1 MRIQGRDFVRRSS
14 VGDGPSRSGLEVA
27 VNGRSF
33 AFLKHPKRAFA
44 DRSISTKI
52 VSVAL
57 VVASVFAAVG
67 VVGLIRIKDLAAQQE
82 HQYRTNVL
90 ALSYM
95 TDARSAVGTQLEA
108 VVSHILSDSGY
119 YRNQYESDIATTDL
133 RLDADLAQLQKVHLV
148 SSEERALN
156 AFGSLLKL
164 WRSARDG
171 ALDASRRCDRQRAS
185 EILLVQ
191 SQAVASSV
199 KTRADAVLSQILESV
214 ATGARQALS
223 SSQATE
229 RFMLLSLLA
238 GALVA
243 VTLSV
248 LAARTLSRP
257 LREAVDVLTGVGQG
271 DFSQRLTV
279 RGNDEVGQMGHALNK
294 TLVALRDAFAGLKHQ
309 AYHDNLT
316 GLANRALLRERLT
329 EAFARTSHDTR
340 LALILVDLDGFKQI
354 NDVYGHAVGDLL
366 LVAVGQRLREN
377 VQGPDDM
384 AARLGGDE
392 FAVLL
397 ERFDNPS
404 EAYAVTD
411 RLLAAIGE
419 PVAVPSLEI
428 MPRAS
433 IGIALWNGH
442 SDIDGLLC
450 DADLAMY
457 AAKAQGKN
465 NVVRFEELKAMT

>member
-1 MRIQGRDFVRRSS
+1 MRGKSA
-14 VGDGPSRSGLEVA
+14 GDSPAPHGLEVA
-27 VNGRSF
+27 GSGRSF
-33 AFLKHPKRAFA
+33 GLPRRTRRVFA
-44 DRSISTKI
+44 DRRISTKI

-67 VVGLIRIKDLAAQQE
+67 VVGLVRLRDLAAQQE
-82 HQYRTNVL
+82 YQYRTNVL

-133 RLDADLAQLQKVHLV
+133 RLDADLARLHDVHLV
-148 SSEERALN
+148 SSEERTLN

-164 WRSARDG
+164 WRTARDS
-171 ALDASRRCDRQRAS
+171 ALDASRRGDRQRAS

-223 SSQATE
+223 SSRATE
-229 RFMLLSLLA
+229 RLMLLSLLA
-238 GALVA
+238 GALIA

-257 LREAVDVLTGVGQG
+257 LREAVDVLTEVGRG
-271 DFSQRLTV
+271 DFSRRLTV
-279 RGNDEVGQMGHALNK
+279 RGNDEVGQMGYALNK

-316 GLANRALLRERLT
+316 GLANRALLRDRLT
-329 EAFARTSHDTR
+329 EAFLRTSQDTT

-366 LVAVGQRLREN
+366 LVAVGERLREN

-397 ERFDNPS
+397 ERFDKPS

-419 PVAVPSLEI
+419 PVALPGVEI
-428 MPRAS
+428 RPRAS
-433 IGIALWNGH
+433 IGVALWNGH
-442 SDIDGLLC
+442 IDIDSLLR
-450 DADLAMY
+450 DADVAMY

-465 NVVRFEELKAMT
+465 NVVRFEELKAMTRGPA

>member
-1 MRIQGRDFVRRSS
+1 VPGKWAGGGRSPR
-14 VGDGPSRSGLEVA
+14 GLEAA
-27 VNGRSF
+27 VSGRSF
-33 AFLKHPKRAFA
+33 RFLKHPKRAFA
-44 DRSISTKI
+44 DRRISTKI

-67 VVGLIRIKDLAAQQE
+67 VVGLIRIRDLAAQQE
-82 HQYRTNVL
+82 YQYRTNVL

-119 YRNQYESDIATTDL
+119 YRNQYESDIASTDL
-133 RLDADLAQLQKVHLV
+133 RLDADLARLHGVRLV
-148 SSEERALN
+148 SSEVRALN
-156 AFGSLLKL
+156 AFGSLLQL
-164 WRSARDG
+164 WRTARDN
-171 ALDASRRCDRQRAS
+171 ALDASRRGDRQRAS

-199 KTRADAVLSQILESV
+199 KTRADAVLSQILDSV

-223 SSQATE
+223 SSRATE
-229 RFMLLSLLA
+229 RLMLLLLLV

-257 LREAVDVLTGVGQG
+257 LREAVEVLTGVGQG

-279 RGNDEVGQMGHALNK
+279 RGNDEVGQMGYALNA

-316 GLANRALLRERLT
+316 GLANRALLRDRLT
-329 EAFARTSHDTR
+329 EAFARTTHDTT
-340 LALILVDLDGFKQI
+340 LALILVDLDGFKEV
-354 NDVYGHAVGDLL
+354 NDVYGHAVGDVL
-366 LVAVGQRLREN
+366 LVAVGERLREN
-377 VQGPDDM
+377 VQGPDDL

-397 ERFDNPS
+397 ERFDKPG

-419 PVAVPSLEI
+419 PVALPGLEI
-428 MPRAS
+428 TPRAS
-433 IGIALWNGH
+433 IGVALWNGH
-442 SDIDGLLC
+442 GDIDALLR
-450 DADLAMY
+450 DADVAMY